1 MAALPLLNGDRRQ
14 AATISLYSRFSCFA
28 EKDSALPM
36 TSFHPIKIRFSD
48 GRIMLVCSISDVA
61 KALGGA

>member
-36 TSFHPIKIRFSD
+36 TSFHPIKIFP
-48 GRIMLVCSISDVA
+48 M
-61 KALGGA
+61 GG